1 MIPFGRSDPSKKLDK
16 LSLDKLADEETRLGV
31 RADGT
36 NAQLK
41 QLRAQ
46 YDALLSGRRPEET
59 DNDVRLRA
67 SKARQLRPQ
76 IERLQQDFDALLAQ
90 QETVT
95 ALIEQRRGTE
105 AVRGAKRL
113 DKVTGKMSDHELG
126 KALEGRQKEVEKARA
141 QTEQRRG
148 RLSEGTGAG
157 SGELSE
163 EERMINSAPAPT
175 KKAEEPAT
183 NKSTK
188 TKPQG
193 RE

>member
-1 MIPFGRSDPSKKLDK
+1 VIPFGRSDPSKKLDK
-16 LSLDKLADEETRLGV
+16 LPLEKLADEEMRLGV
-31 RADGT
+31 RAEAT

-41 QLRAQ
+41 QLRSQ

-67 SKARQLRPQ
+67 SRARQLRPQ

-105 AVRGAKRL
+105 AIRGAKRL

-126 KALEGRQKEVEKARA
+126 KALESRQKEAEKARA
-141 QTEQRRG
+141 QTEQRRA
-148 RLSEGTGAG
+148 RLSEGIGA
-157 SGELSE
+157 SPGELSD
-163 EERMINSAPAPT
+163 EERMINSAPAPAT
-175 KKAEEPAT
+175 KPEST
-183 NKSTK
+183 NPQSTK
-188 TKPQG
+188 AKQQG